1 MGLRQYA
8 AAGGVVIEDGMML
21 LLDRPQRVEVRLP
34 KGHVEPGETPEET
47 ALREVCEETGLADL
61 EIAADLGERLV
72 EFDYQGDH
80 YRRTERY
87 FLMRKTG
94 ERTVARSKK
103 DAADFQPVWT
113 PIAQAAAR
121 LTYAAERDV
130 AVRAILLYRDAEAPG
145 RDGDV

>member
-1 MGLRQYA
+1 MGLREYA

-21 LLDRPQRVEVRLP
+21 LLDRAQRGEVRLP
-34 KGHVEPGETPEET
+34 KGHIEPGEEPEET
-47 ALREVCEETGLADL
+47 ALREVSEETGLADL
-61 EIAADLGERLV
+61 EIAGDLGEQLV

-94 ERTVARSKK
+94 ERAVARSKK

-113 PIAQAAAR
+113 PIPQAAAR
-121 LTYAAERDV
+121 LTYAAERGV
-130 AVRAILLYRDAEAPG
+130 AERAILLYRQAQASG
-145 RDGDV
+145 RDAGG

>member
-21 LLDRPQRVEVRLP
+21 LLDRPQRDEVRLP
-34 KGHVEPGETPEET
+34 KGHIEPGEEPEAT

-61 EIAADLGERLV
+61 EIAADLGERIV

-87 FLMRKTG
+87 FLMRKIS

-103 DAADFQPVWT
+103 DAADFHPVWA
-113 PIAQAAAR
+113 PMAQAAAR

-130 AVRAILLYRDAEAPG
+130 AERAILLYRDAEAPG
-145 RDGDV
+145 RDDDV